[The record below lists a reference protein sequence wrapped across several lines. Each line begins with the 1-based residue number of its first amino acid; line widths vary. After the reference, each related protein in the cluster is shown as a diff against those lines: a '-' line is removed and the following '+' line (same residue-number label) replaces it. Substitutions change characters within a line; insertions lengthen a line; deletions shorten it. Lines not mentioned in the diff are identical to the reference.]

1 MKKIFAGIVLPT
13 LAAVAVIGSGFSIW
27 FFGENQDKVSTTASI
42 EVQNLLRIGE
52 LGTDSAAVLHLDQ
65 TNGVRTKV
73 LEDAAL
79 RSNATYTGTIA
90 VSSADKKTNANGL
103 YLTGDNTDG
112 KTAFDGYIK
121 YTTPYKTPD
130 NQYHDFID
138 GACKLQIVTT
148 FKFEGGL
155 KSFVGMK
162 ETAGGTWTSDGAG
175 TYTFEWTTVAK
186 QDKSYTAYLP
196 MGKDSETGTGADV
209 TFAFEYLKYDNQYAG
224 VTGIDAKRT
233 TTTTT
238 GDYAVGG
245 VMATAEPHTDAEYS
259 DMLAKINDGT
269 GSKLT
274 IETVATI
281 VANA

>member
-27 FFGENQDKVSTTASI
+27 FFGENQDSVSTNASI
-42 EVQNLLRIGE
+42 KVENLMRIGE

-90 VSSADKKTNANGL
+90 DSSADKKTNANGL

-155 KSFVGMK
+155 KAFVGMK
-162 ETAGGTWTSDGAG
+162 ETAGGTWKSETDAG
-175 TYTFEWTTVAK
+175 VITYTFTWTTEAN
-186 QDKSYTAYLP
+186 QDKSYSAYLP
-196 MGKDSETGTGADV
+196 MGKDSETGTGANV

-233 TTTTT
+233 TTT
-238 GDYAVGG
+238 GEYAEGG
-245 VMATAEPHTDAEYS
+245 VMATAEPHNNVEYS
-259 DMLAKINDGT
+259 DMLTKIGT
-269 GSKLT
+269 DSKLT
-274 IETVATI
+274 ITTTATI
-281 VANA
+281 IKA